1 MAGTRQKSPQE
12 LARASEIGSRI
23 ALARREA
30 DGMTQRELADLL
42 GVTERSVA
50 AYEAGEVI
58 PYRFM
63 RQLEQLLNRPAN
75 WLLYGEVG
83 GDGDDKYEELVRR
96 IDELTKLIE
105 ERLPAAKPARRRA

>member
-1 MAGTRQKSPQE
+1 MPFKTPQE
-12 LARASEIGSRI
+12 ETRAKDIGSRI
-23 ALARREA
+23 ALARKEA

-75 WLLYGEVG
+75 WILYGEMPS
-83 GDGDDKYEELVRR
+83 DDDDIRR
-96 IDELTKLIE
+96 SLEALHTKLDELLSRT
-105 ERLPAAKPARRRA
+105 

>member
-1 MAGTRQKSPQE
+1 MTVTMARKDG
-12 LARASEIGSRI
+12 ASSERGREIGRRI

-50 AYEAGEVI
+50 AYEAGDVI

-63 RQLEQLLNRPAN
+63 RQLENLLNRPAS
-75 WLLYGEVG
+75 WILYGEQQQPA
-83 GDGDDKYEELVRR
+83 
-96 IDELTKLIE
+96 DEAIMRLTERVEKLIE
-105 ERLPAAKPARRRA
+105 MLEQQGLEP

>member
-1 MAGTRQKSPQE
+1 MAVKTAQE
-12 LARASEIGSRI
+12 EARAKEIGSRI
-23 ALARREA
+23 ATARKEA

-75 WLLYGEVG
+75 WLLYGEVQD
-83 GDGDDKYEELVRR
+83 GDGDMRESIANLTAKVEELIALMQPKATRTR
-96 IDELTKLIE
+96 K
-105 ERLPAAKPARRRA
+105 

>member
-1 MAGTRQKSPQE
+1 MAKSPQE
-12 LARASEIGSRI
+12 EARAQEIGARI
-23 ALARREA
+23 ALARKEA
-30 DGMTQRELADLL
+30 EGMTQRELADLL

-75 WLLYGEVG
+75 WILYGDTSAV
-83 GDGDDKYEELVRR
+83 DGDLAEQLRE
-96 IDELTKLIE
+96 INEKLDQLLE
-105 ERLPAAKPARRRA
+105 ALQPKARRRKAA

>member
-1 MAGTRQKSPQE
+1 MTTRDHQGE
-12 LARASEIGSRI
+12 RAKEIGGRI
-23 ALARREA
+23 ALARKEA

-63 RQLEQLLNRPAN
+63 RQLEQLINRPAN
-75 WLLYGEVG
+75 WILYGEQQN
-83 GDGDDKYEELVRR
+83 GDVDLAKQVAD
-96 IDELTKLIE
+96 LTAKVDQLLALME
-105 ERLPAAKPARRRA
+105 AKPSRSRR

>member
-1 MAGTRQKSPQE
+1 MANKTPQE
-12 LARASEIGSRI
+12 QARAAEIGARI

-50 AYEAGEVI
+50 AYESGEVI

-75 WLLYGEVG
+75 WLLYGEQPSD
-83 GDGDDKYEELVRR
+83 GDGDLRQEFADLKASV
-96 IDELTKLIE
+96 DELIALM
-105 ERLPAAKPARRRA
+105 KPKTRSRK

>member
-1 MAGTRQKSPQE
+1 MAGKTPQE
-12 LARASEIGSRI
+12 TARAEEIGARI

-75 WLLYGEVG
+75 WILYGEATSATDWQEAFAEVSQKLDEILAQLG
-83 GDGDDKYEELVRR
+83 TKQRR
-96 IDELTKLIE
+96 KT
-105 ERLPAAKPARRRA
+105 AA

>member
-1 MAGTRQKSPQE
+1 
-12 LARASEIGSRI
+12 
-23 ALARREA
+23 
-30 DGMTQRELADLL
+30 MTQRELADLL

-75 WLLYGEVG
+75 WILYGESSAAE
-83 GDGDDKYEELVRR
+83 DWQKAFAEITRKLDEILSQLPELQTSKQRR
-96 IDELTKLIE
+96 KT
-105 ERLPAAKPARRRA
+105 AA